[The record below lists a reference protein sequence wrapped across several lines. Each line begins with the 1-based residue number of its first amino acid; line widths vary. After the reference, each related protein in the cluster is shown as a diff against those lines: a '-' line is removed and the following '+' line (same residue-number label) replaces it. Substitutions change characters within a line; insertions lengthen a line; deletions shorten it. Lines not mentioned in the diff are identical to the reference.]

1 VPNSRKLLVLA
12 IDAANPGLL
21 QSWAGDGTLPHLAS
35 LMASGLTA
43 GTKNVEALFVGATWP
58 SFTTALTPGGHGIY
72 WLDILKRGTYE
83 IRRCGAAELGRRK
96 TFWEILSDA
105 GQRVIVM
112 DVPLARRSPGLNGI
126 QIVEWGTHDPAF
138 GFQTTPKR
146 LGETILRHFGPHPAP
161 RMCDVPGRSPGE
173 CRELSAQLVQGAA
186 LRARLTNKLLCEETW
201 DMAIQVFSE
210 AHCGGHQLWHCH
222 DPQHPGFDGSDS
234 GVGDLLRDVYVSVDR
249 AIGEVLSAQGPDT
262 TVVVMTLHGM
272 ARMHGYHYLTP
283 DILLRLGL
291 MRRASAGPE
300 GAPAAAAGAAGAGSG
315 LRSLYRRIPVSIRGP
330 LYELRQQVLQRFLG
344 RGRPIDVDPAGS
356 RCFDVG
362 LGPTL
367 SAIRLNLQGREP
379 AGTVAPGADAD
390 DLCRE
395 LTDRFMELTHPETGA
410 RLVHR
415 VLRSAELFPGPY
427 LAELPDILIEWSED
441 PAVGSTRVGTGA
453 GATLRAASPA
463 IGELEYLNTYC
474 RSGDHRIEGM
484 FIARGPGIA
493 PGRLDRV
500 VSTMDLAP
508 TFTKLLGSEMP
519 AVHGRPIPELL
530 PR

>member
-1 VPNSRKLLVLA
+1 MPNSRKLLILA
-12 IDAANPGLL
+12 IDAAEPALL
-21 QSWAGDGTLPHLAS
+21 NSWAADGTLPNLAS

-43 GTKNVEALFVGATWP
+43 GTRNVEALFVGATWP
-58 SFTTALTPGGHGIY
+58 SFITALTPGEHGIY
-72 WLDILKRGTYE
+72 WLDILKRGSYE
-83 IRRCGAAELGRRK
+83 IRRCGAAELGRRM

-112 DVPLARRSPGLNGI
+112 DVPLSRCSPGLNGI

-146 LGETILRHFGPHPAP
+146 LGESILRRFGPHPAP
-161 RMCDVPGRSPGE
+161 RMCDVPGRSPDE
-173 CRELSAQLVQGAA
+173 CREFSTQLVRGAA
-186 LRARLTNKLLCEETW
+186 LRARLTNKLLSEEPW

-222 DPQHPGFDGSDS
+222 DQQHPGFDASES
-234 GVGDLLRDVYVSVDR
+234 GTGDLLRDVYVSVDT
-249 AIGEVLSAQGPDT
+249 AIGEVFSAQGPDT

-272 ARMHGYHYLTP
+272 RRMYGYHYLTA

-291 MRRASAGPE
+291 MRRASARTPGTP
-300 GAPAAAAGAAGAGSG
+300 AGSG
-315 LRSLYRRIPVSIRGP
+315 PGSRLRSLYRRIPVSIRGP
-330 LYELRQQVLQRFLG
+330 LYELRQRLLQRFLG
-344 RGRPIDVDPAGS
+344 RGQPIDLDPAGS

-395 LTDRFMELTHPETGA
+395 LTERFMELTQPETGA

-415 VLRSAELFPGPY
+415 VLRTAELFPGPY
-427 LAELPDILIEWSED
+427 LAELPDLLIEWSED
-441 PAVGSTRVGTGA
+441 PAVGSTGVGTGA
-453 GATLRAASPA
+453 GATLRVSSPA
-463 IGELEYLNTYC
+463 IGELEYLNSYC

-484 FIARGPGIA
+484 FVARGPGIA

-500 VSTMDLAP
+500 VSTLDLAP
-508 TFTKLLGSEMP
+508 TFTRLLGCEMP
-519 AVHGRPIPELL
+519 AVQGRPIPELL
-530 PR
+530 AR